1 MEANPTPAR
10 QHVFRIDVE
19 ANGRRKVWALVARDF
34 VEAARLAAAAAPGP
48 ADRVLAVQPIG
59 ELL

>member
-1 MEANPTPAR
+1 MEAKLTPAP

-19 ANGRRKVWALVARDF
+19 TDGRRKVWALVARDF

-48 ADRVLAVQPIG
+48 GDRVLAVQPLG